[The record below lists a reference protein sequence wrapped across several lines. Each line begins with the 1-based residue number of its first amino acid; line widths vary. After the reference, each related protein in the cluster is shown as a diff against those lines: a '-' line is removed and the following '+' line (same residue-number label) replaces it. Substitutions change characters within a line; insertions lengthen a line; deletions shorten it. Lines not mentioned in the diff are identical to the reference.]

1 MAEISIEDMFGS
13 EFPGGFL
20 GQNWGLKWASIA
32 EIDSFG
38 VGLRIVT
45 GHLVSRDKN
54 YILPQLLIPKAL
66 TVIS

>member
-1 MAEISIEDMFGS
+1 LAETNNIKDILGS

-20 GQNWGLKWASIA
+20 GQNLGLKWASIA

-38 VGLRIVT
+38 VGLRIRT

-54 YILPQLLIPKAL
+54 FILL
-66 TVIS
+66 